1 MKGGVNLSIFPTGWK
16 GEIDTDIK
24 DLNILHRF
32 VGAVEGVVI
41 SLPSEI
47 QGMLYDYIEVV
58 DGILDKEEKEVRN
71 DVDRI

>member
-1 MKGGVNLSIFPTGWK
+1 M
-16 GEIDTDIK
+16 DIK

-47 QGMLYDYIEVV
+47 QGMIYDYIEVV
-58 DGILDKEEKEVRN
+58 DGILDKEENLSEKLTSWKGGVQE
-71 DVDRI
+71 

>member
-1 MKGGVNLSIFPTGWK
+1 MEL
-16 GEIDTDIK
+16 K

-47 QGMLYDYIEVV
+47 QGMLYDYIEMV
-58 DGILDKEEKEVRN
+58 DGILDKEEKVVLGE
-71 DVDRI
+71 